1 MEEAAIPPAA
11 AVVEVVLLPVL
22 LPAVAVVVRLP
33 VLLQVVAV
41 VCSVG
46 RRSCPAPFG

>member
-11 AVVEVVLLPVL
+11 AVVEVVLLPGLLRVVAAVL
-22 LPAVAVVVRLP
+22 LP
-33 VLLQVVAV
+33 VLLRVVAV